1 MQRNRWAPVMCMV
14 GHLQCYLMDRSV
26 LVTQVLL
33 HVKYLVMAALLLMVQ
48 NQDT

>member
-1 MQRNRWAPVMCMV
+1 
-14 GHLQCYLMDRSV
+14 
-26 LVTQVLL
+26 VTQVLL